1 MQLWIGNT
9 MSEFENNETGLEM
22 LLRAIEEAENSSGL
36 ILSHLL
42 VDEVAVYDDYWDYL
56 ETNLENIKKV
66 QAELKS
72 ISELIQDIL
81 QSTTLYLER
90 SLPAL
95 GKLAESFYSE
105 VNADTWQDLSDYL
118 EGLQWLTQSV
128 EMMDEVSGLED
139 IVADYEQWNRY
150 SKAVR
155 ELQPIVAELDKPL
168 QNGEYV
174 KVGNVLIHKVVPRMQ
189 ELLTNVPS
197 IK

>member
-1 MQLWIGNT
+1 MELWIGNT
-9 MSEFENNETGLEM
+9 MTEFENSQTGLEM
-22 LLRAIEEAENSSGL
+22 LLRAVEEAENSSGL

-56 ETNLENIKKV
+56 ETNLENIRKV
-66 QAELKS
+66 QAELKP
-72 ISELIQDIL
+72 ISELMREIL

-90 SLPAL
+90 SLPTL
-95 GKLAESFYSE
+95 EKLAESFYSE
-105 VNADTWQDLSDYL
+105 VNTDTWQDLSDFL
-118 EGLQWLTQSV
+118 EGLQWLVQSI
-128 EMMDEVSGLED
+128 EMMDEVSGLAD

-155 ELQPIVAELDKPL
+155 GLQPIVTELDEPL
-168 QNGEYV
+168 QHEDYV
-174 KVGNVLIHKVVPRMQ
+174 SVGDVLLYEVIPRMQ